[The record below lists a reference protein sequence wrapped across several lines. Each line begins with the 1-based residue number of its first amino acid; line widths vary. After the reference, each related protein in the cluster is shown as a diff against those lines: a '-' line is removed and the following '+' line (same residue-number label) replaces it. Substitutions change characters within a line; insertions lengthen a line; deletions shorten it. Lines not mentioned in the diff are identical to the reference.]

1 MRASDAPE
9 FFEGGLEACGGTRG
23 ASIGIWLI
31 VVDTRTFVVGK
42 GDDSSLETGVVR
54 SGGDG
59 GQPTAEPGSALVP
72 NDSARGR
79 VANGTWR
86 RMTRRRRRA
95 FADEHEEKPTTLVLP
110 FDSWRRIRIV
120 RI

>member
-42 GDDSSLETGVVR
+42 GDDSSLETGVGKMLVR

-59 GQPTAEPGSALVP
+59 GQPTASREVH
-72 NDSARGR
+72 
-79 VANGTWR
+79 WC
-86 RMTRRRRRA
+86 
-95 FADEHEEKPTTLVLP
+95 PTTAP
-110 FDSWRRIRIV
+110 EDE
-120 RI
+120 